1 LANVLKGQPDWN
13 ALPQQTRAPIRR
25 LLGRCLERDRK
36 KRLFDIGDA
45 RLDIDEAIAGSPPA
59 DAAVTP
65 IASLTRERI
74 LWASAVVMLVLSSA
88 AAVFWTR
95 RPAPPEMRVEITTPA
110 TSDPLSLAISP
121 DGQKIVFL
129 ATSEGRSR
137 LWLRSLDSGAVRPLE
152 RTEGA
157 SFPFWSPDNRS
168 IGFFANGSLKR
179 IDIDSGLVQEL
190 AKAPAGRGG
199 TWNSEGAILF
209 APNVNGP
216 IFRVSSAG
224 GDAVPVTRIDA
235 ATSAVGHRSPQFL
248 PGGRHFLY
256 FVIGGSQYGNVQVGQ
271 LDSTETKQLLTN
283 ADAGAIYSAGHLFY
297 PRQQT
302 L

>member
-1 LANVLKGQPDWN
+1 KPADRRSDIWAFGCVLYEMLTGKRAFEGEDVSDTLANVLKGQPDWN

-110 TSDPLSLAISP
+110 TSDPLS
-121 DGQKIVFL
+121 
-129 ATSEGRSR
+129 
-137 LWLRSLDSGAVRPLE
+137 
-152 RTEGA
+152 
-157 SFPFWSPDNRS
+157 
-168 IGFFANGSLKR
+168 
-179 IDIDSGLVQEL
+179 
-190 AKAPAGRGG
+190 
-199 TWNSEGAILF
+199 
-209 APNVNGP
+209 
-216 IFRVSSAG
+216 
-224 GDAVPVTRIDA
+224 
-235 ATSAVGHRSPQFL
+235 
-248 PGGRHFLY
+248 
-256 FVIGGSQYGNVQVGQ
+256 
-271 LDSTETKQLLTN
+271 
-283 ADAGAIYSAGHLFY
+283 
-297 PRQQT
+297 
-302 L
+302 